1 MNKPINRKTDKIE
14 NHRITPPH
22 ELEPLYDKL
31 QALEDTILT
40 TRKYRDALLQL
51 DPHTQGRVLARPE
64 GHHPPP
70 RYVNST
76 SRIRHGTPITL

>member
-1 MNKPINRKTDKIE
+1 MSKPINRKTVKIE
-14 NHRITPPH
+14 NYRTYRITPPT

-51 DPHTQGRVLARPE
+51 DPPRTPRRVLARPE
-64 GHHPPP
+64 EHHPP
-70 RYVNST
+70 R
-76 SRIRHGTPITL
+76 GAETLRRE